1 MAICKLVTNNR
12 FLVIII
18 TSIVL
23 AINFR
28 SSFNN
33 INYHMDCGNYISLA
47 YDPILI
53 LIKNAI
59 SILFLLAYFIELKL
73 NKKNTNIY
81 KKKEKKE
88 KEKDEE
94 EEYKVGKTLQD
105 EEDLSAIESIVL
117 TNRLYEKKDK
127 FCFVI
132 KAIISIIFIY
142 VFEEIGFIAINNH
155 MLDRLIFSFR
165 ILFAL
170 LGILIL
176 SSILFH
182 KKMKKN
188 LIKNFLIFKK
198 HQIIPLIIISIFS
211 VFIIVY
217 NAVVVDRF
225 YVVYYNINILYYL
238 ICCFLLGLELTLTK
252 YLLESLYL
260 NSFLILGL
268 KGILGTIVFIIIN
281 IRFNKKEFFDILDNI
296 LSFQY
301 EFTPE
306 DFHIMHKIIYVSTL
320 IIFQYLKVTITDNFG
335 EMHFISSMTLTD
347 ILYFPLYCIER
358 FAVQRY
364 KISRVDTFIINSLTS
379 VTHSISMLIFN
390 EILELNFC
398 GLNTNIRKNII
409 LREQI
414 DKENL
419 IELFDIN
426 IEDNILDDD

>member
-1 MAICKLVTNNR
+1 M
-12 FLVIII
+12 
-18 TSIVL
+18 
-23 AINFR
+23 
-28 SSFNN
+28 
-33 INYHMDCGNYISLA
+33 
-47 YDPILI
+47 
-53 LIKNAI
+53 
-59 SILFLLAYFIELKL
+59 
-73 NKKNTNIY
+73 
-81 KKKEKKE
+81 
-88 KEKDEE
+88 
-94 EEYKVGKTLQD
+94 
-105 EEDLSAIESIVL
+105 
-117 TNRLYEKKDK
+117 
-127 FCFVI
+127 
-132 KAIISIIFIY
+132 
-142 VFEEIGFIAINNH
+142 
-155 MLDRLIFSFR
+155 
-165 ILFAL
+165 
-170 LGILIL
+170 
-176 SSILFH
+176 
-182 KKMKKN
+182 
-188 LIKNFLIFKK
+188 
-198 HQIIPLIIISIFS
+198 
-211 VFIIVY
+211 
-217 NAVVVDRF
+217 
-225 YVVYYNINILYYL
+225 
-238 ICCFLLGLELTLTK
+238 
-252 YLLESLYL
+252 ESLYL

-281 IRFNKKEFFDILDNI
+281 IRFNKKQFFDILDNI

-426 IEDNILDDD
+426 IEDNILDDE

>member
-47 YDPILI
+47 YDPIII

-81 KKKEKKE
+81 KKKE

-155 MLDRLIFSFR
+155 ILDRLIFSFR

-217 NAVVVDRF
+217 NAVVVERF
-225 YVVYYNINILYYL
+225 YVLYYRRS
-238 ICCFLLGLELTLTK
+238 
-252 YLLESLYL
+252 YSLCY
-260 NSFLILGL
+260 
-268 KGILGTIVFIIIN
+268 
-281 IRFNKKEFFDILDNI
+281 
-296 LSFQY
+296 Y
-301 EFTPE
+301 
-306 DFHIMHKIIYVSTL
+306 
-320 IIFQYLKVTITDNFG
+320 
-335 EMHFISSMTLTD
+335 
-347 ILYFPLYCIER
+347 
-358 FAVQRY
+358 
-364 KISRVDTFIINSLTS
+364 
-379 VTHSISMLIFN
+379 
-390 EILELNFC
+390 
-398 GLNTNIRKNII
+398 
-409 LREQI
+409 
-414 DKENL
+414 
-419 IELFDIN
+419 
-426 IEDNILDDD
+426 

>member
-59 SILFLLAYFIELKL
+59 SFLFLLAYFIELKL
-73 NKKNTNIY
+73 NKKNTYIY
-81 KKKEKKE
+81 KKKE

-127 FCFVI
+127 FCFV
-132 KAIISIIFIY
+132 
-142 VFEEIGFIAINNH
+142 
-155 MLDRLIFSFR
+155 RLIFSFR

-217 NAVVVDRF
+217 NAVVVERF
-225 YVVYYNINILYYL
+225 YVLYYNINILYYL

-409 LREQI
+409 IREQI

-426 IEDNILDDD
+426 IEDNILDDE